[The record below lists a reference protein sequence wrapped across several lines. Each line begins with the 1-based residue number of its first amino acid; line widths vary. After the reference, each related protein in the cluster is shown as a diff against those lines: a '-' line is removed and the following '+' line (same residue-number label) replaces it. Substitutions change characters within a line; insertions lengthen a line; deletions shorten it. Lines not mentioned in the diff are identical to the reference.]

1 MSRAR
6 PRRWPVVAACVVVL
20 TAAGA
25 GAWVLLGGPSEAEE
39 GPQYTTAQA
48 RKGNLADT
56 VEASFTL
63 ARAGSAELTSPASG
77 TVTKVRTKEGAKLGP
92 LTPLFDV
99 NGVTIRGIPS
109 VVPLYRDLAEGDEG
123 EDVKALQR
131 ALAITGYDP
140 GDVDGDF
147 GDGTVE
153 ALTDWQEA
161 NGLDETGKLA
171 LAGFV
176 SYTPGATILD
186 LAVEVGAKAGP
197 GTAVAT
203 IGRPGTMVAEAQA
216 SQLDVGQ
223 LKTGQAARLTLDA
236 DDGAAFDARV
246 TDVAEDAEA
255 SDASA
260 GSNSVVQFAVELT
273 PVKLPAAAR
282 AGMTGTAEVTVRSR
296 TGVVIV
302 PSAAVQGSDDT
313 PTVQVM
319 ENGTPVSRPVVA
331 GLATASQ
338 TEIVTGV
345 QAGETVVTGTIS
357 DAEPA
362 EGDETGGFGGG
373 PGGAPVIREAPG
385 GFGGP
390 PGGGGQRGGTRP

>member
-1 MSRAR
+1 MG
-6 PRRWPVVAACVVVL
+6 
-20 TAAGA
+20 AAGRPER
-25 GAWVLLGGPSEAEE
+25 GRGGPAVHHRA
-39 GPQYTTAQA
+39 GQ
-48 RKGNLADT
+48 KGNLADT

-203 IGRPGTMVAEAQA
+203 VGRPGTMVAEAQA

-223 LKTGQAARLTLDA
+223 LKTGQTARLTLDA

-302 PSAAVQGSDDT
+302 PSAAVQGSDDA

-319 ENGTPVSRPVVA
+319 ENGTPVSRPGRGRA
-331 GLATASQ
+331 RHRQ
-338 TEIVTGV
+338 P
-345 QAGETVVTGTIS
+345 
-357 DAEPA
+357 DR
-362 EGDETGGFGGG
+362 DRHRR
-373 PGGAPVIREAPG
+373 PGGRDRGDRDDQRRRARRGRRDGRLPG
-385 GFGGP
+385 RARRRAGHP
-390 PGGGGQRGGTRP
+390 